1 VTRKEVP
8 HGGELFQTKKGIPN
22 LCQEIPS
29 IAVKLPNGISYLRKL
44 DKYVILRL
52 HIIGLERSDRSPLL
66 RFAKRCSHNDANRS

>member
-8 HGGELFQTKKGIPN
+8 HGGKLFQTKKGIPN

-44 DKYVILRL
+44 DKYVILSL
-52 HIIGLERSDRSPLL
+52 HIIGLERADSSPLL
-66 RFAKRCSHNDANRS
+66 RFAKRRRHNDTERS